1 MIFDLHAHYLSPSV
15 PARAAAGD
23 LPVRY
28 DLTSRRLGFPSGSSR
43 PVPAALI
50 DLADRRRWMKD
61 REIRRQMLS
70 PWMDITGDDL
80 PGREAE
86 QWCRALN
93 DGTAADI
100 GDDESFLALAALP
113 VVDGRR
119 AGQELRRCVTEKGF
133 KGGALPTQINGT
145 DLDKAGLD
153 PLWETAESLGAI
165 LFIHPF
171 RVMGADR
178 MQSHFLG
185 NVCGNPFETTLAA
198 LRLYFGGIFARWP
211 RLKILLAHGGG
222 ALPYLAG
229 RAVHASKNAPGFD
242 RVVEH
247 PDAILGAFYYD
258 TLLHDPRA
266 LGHLI
271 ATVGADRVAAGTDY
285 PFPMSLDDPI
295 AHIKQAV
302 GSGEGEDDHLLD
314 KVFQGTAESLGGC

>member
-1 MIFDLHAHYLSPSV
+1 M
-15 PARAAAGD
+15 
-23 LPVRY
+23 RY
-28 DLTSRRLGFPSGSSR
+28 DPTSRRLEFPSGPSR
-43 PVPAALI
+43 PVPPPLI
-50 DLADRRRWMKD
+50 DLADRHRWMAD
-61 REIRRQMLS
+61 REIRLQMLS

-80 PGREAE
+80 PGRDAE

-93 DGTAADI
+93 DGTA
-100 GDDESFLALAALP
+100 DDLRNDGSFQALAALP

-119 AGQELRRCVTEKGF
+119 AGEELARCMEEKGF

-145 DLDKAGLD
+145 DLDKAGLGH
-153 PLWETAESLGAI
+153 LWETAESLGAI

-178 MQSHFLG
+178 MKSHFLG

-198 LRLYFGGIFARWP
+198 LRLYFGGIVARWP

-229 RAVHASKNAPGFD
+229 RAVHASQNAPGFD
-242 RVVEH
+242 RAVDH
-247 PDAILGAFYYD
+247 PDTILGAFYYD

-266 LGHLI
+266 LAHLI
-271 ATVGADRVAAGTDY
+271 STVGADRVAAGTDY

-295 AHIKQAV
+295 AHIRKAV
-302 GSGEGEDDHLLD
+302 RLGEGEGEDDSLLE
-314 KVFQGTAESLGGC
+314 KVFKGTAESLGSGLPL